1 MKMYRKHLLSA
12 YYFLLFLVKI
22 NAPNNV
28 TPIKIHGSIDIV
40 GDCSPATFVVIPG
53 EPSPPKMDCTS
64 LSINPLIPFAEPCA
78 IDAPKTPTA
87 PIIPEPKV
95 DNPLPIDEKIPPDAT
110 VSAPVAD
117 IPAGTN

>member
-40 GDCSPATFVVIPG
+40 GDCSPATFVVTPG
-53 EPSPPKMDCTS
+53 EPLPPNADDTS
-64 LSINPLIPFAEPCA
+64 LSINPVIPFS
-78 IDAPKTPTA
+78 APLASDVPKIPMVPMIPDPTDFK
-87 PIIPEPKV
+87 PSPM
-95 DNPLPIDEKIPPDAT
+95 DEKIRGETT
-110 VSAPVAD
+110 VSAPDAD
-117 IPAGTN
+117 N